1 MRVLLADDDPDI
13 RLVARLALMRGGFD
27 VTAVDSGLAVLEQ
40 VASVRP
46 DVILLD
52 WMMPGMDG
60 TETCA
65 RLKADPAT
73 AAVPV
78 VFLTARPADSSLA
91 KALGAA
97 GTIAKPF
104 DPLALARQVAD
115 ILARTNPDEASS
127 CPGESR

>member
-13 RLVARLALMRGGFD
+13 RLVARLALKRGGFD
-27 VTAVDSGLAVLEQ
+27 VTAVDSGPAVLEQ

-60 TETCA
+60 AETCA

-73 AAVPV
+73 ASIPV
-78 VFLTARPADSSLA
+78 VFLTARPADSALA
-91 KALGAA
+91 GALGAA
-97 GTIAKPF
+97 GTLAKPF
-104 DPLALARQVAD
+104 DPLVLARQVSD
-115 ILARTNPDEASS
+115 ILARTDTGMEPSG
-127 CPGESR
+127 PGRRP

>member
-13 RLVARLALMRGGFD
+13 RLVARLALKRGGFD

-40 VASVRP
+40 VAAVRP

-60 TETCA
+60 AETCA

-73 AAVPV
+73 ASIPV
-78 VFLTARPADSSLA
+78 VFLTARPADSALA
-91 KALGAA
+91 RDLGAA
-97 GTIAKPF
+97 GTLAKPF
-104 DPLALARQVAD
+104 NPLALARQVSD
-115 ILARTNPDEASS
+115 ILARTDPGPESS
-127 CPGESR
+127 SPHERR